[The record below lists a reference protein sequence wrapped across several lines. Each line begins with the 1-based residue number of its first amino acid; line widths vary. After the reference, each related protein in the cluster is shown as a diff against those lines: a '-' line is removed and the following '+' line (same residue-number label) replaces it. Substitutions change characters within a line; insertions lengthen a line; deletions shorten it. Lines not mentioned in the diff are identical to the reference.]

1 MPSGSLSPC
10 VCFFVVFFLFST
22 WQDACLR
29 GCGCA
34 PFPLRSPQ
42 LRMGAVTDV
51 CALPAFSASSSGAVR
66 VNKEQIK
73 RRSCFIVLRV

>member
-10 VCFFVVFFLFST
+10 VCFFVGFFFVFHLAGRVFAWMWVCS
-22 WQDACLR
+22 
-29 GCGCA
+29 
-34 PFPLRSPQ
+34 FPLPSPQ

-73 RRSCFIVLRV
+73 RRSCFIVLQV

>member
-1 MPSGSLSPC
+1 MPSGSVSPC

-22 WQDACLR
+22 WQDAFAWIWVCS
-29 GCGCA
+29 
-34 PFPLRSPQ
+34 FPSLRSPQ

-73 RRSCFIVLRV
+73 RRSCFIVLQV